1 MYPLCAKNRIPLH
14 HLDHSFRRDYYP
26 DFKDEKT
33 GFERKISDATPTHTH
48 TKSHSAEQD
57 SRLFVSEATPPFP
70 RLQLGTWVLETHM
83 HDVCT
88 PVENLH
94 I

>member
-14 HLDHSFRRDYYP
+14 HLDHPFRRDYYP
-26 DFKDEKT
+26 DFKDEKIEASR
-33 GFERKISDATPTHTH
+33 GKSVMPPP

-70 RLQLGTWVLETHM
+70 RLQLGTWVQETHM